1 MLDWSK
7 SEIKLLT
14 NGNYVD
20 NEPASK
26 KQKTKQLNLNQNK
39 RKTLHMLEGLV
50 ESLSQTR
57 KQQKHQ
63 KHQSM
68 I

>member
-7 SEIKLLT
+7 SEIKLLISD
-14 NGNYVD
+14 NYVD
-20 NEPASK
+20 NKPASK
-26 KQKTKQLNLNQNK
+26 QKKPKQLNLNQNK
-39 RKTLHMLEGLV
+39 RKILHLLEGLV
-50 ESLSQTR
+50 EHLNQTGN
-57 KQQKHQ
+57 QQ